1 MRSTFYKLKTYGTAS
16 HEYMIWDFK
25 LIRDPLVSNYDITFN
40 CASKITM
47 RNSSANDAP
56 INTKLIDDSVVRFG
70 LIQRTEK
77 NFEDSVIYG
86 SLHLFCVKSE

>member
-16 HEYMIWDFK
+16 HEYMIWDFNV
-25 LIRDPLVSNYDITFN
+25 IRDPLVCNYDITFN

-56 INTKLIDDSVVRFG
+56 INTKLIDDGVVRLWFDPKD
-70 LIQRTEK
+70 REE
-77 NFEDSVIYG
+77 F
-86 SLHLFCVKSE
+86 

>member
-1 MRSTFYKLKTYGTAS
+1 MQEHCINEPNMRSTFYKLKTYGTAS

-56 INTKLIDDSVVRFG
+56 INTKLIDDSVVRFWFDPKD
-70 LIQRTEK
+70 REE
-77 NFEDSVIYG
+77 F
-86 SLHLFCVKSE
+86 